1 MIDTKE
7 LRKHIEQLQEYS
19 AKHSDV
25 LHSLRSDCEDVNQH
39 TQEILG
45 NTPYGNGLMEILYK
59 NEVGFLLT
67 KMEGADRTFSYFK
80 KSINR
85 LHDDLDKLE
94 SQFQTK
100 EKAKVK
106 VKSLQKSFKT
116 FFIGFIGSA
125 SLVGIIPSLFMFAK
139 AMSNSEMRTGAV
151 WFLITT
157 FCLAVLLSIWNES
170 DS

>member
-94 SQFQTK
+94 SQLQTK

-106 VKSLQKSFKT
+106 VKALQKGLKT
-116 FFIGFIGSA
+116 FFVNFTGATSAIGTLA
-125 SLVGIIPSLFMFAK
+125 SIAMFLN
-139 AMSNSEMRTGAV
+139 AMTNGDMRTGLI
-151 WFLITT
+151 WFLATT
-157 FCLAVLLSIWNES
+157 ICLATLLTIWDRWE
-170 DS
+170 